1 LKIFGHKISL
11 NLKIRKITEGI
22 SIDEAFQK
30 KVLGSNSQYLE
41 DIHLDSIFKNQST
54 GSYIDIGANDP
65 VIFNNTKLF
74 YDKGWRG
81 INIEPNRQLY
91 DKFCCERPDDT
102 NLNLGISD
110 SVGELTFYEMTPHT
124 LSTFNKFE
132 ISENIK
138 KFSAKVVSE
147 TKIPVTTLN
156 DIYVSYVKGKSINFM
171 SIDTEGF
178 EHQVIAGNNWEK
190 FRPAVIIIEID
201 HDRDNSIYN
210 ILKSL
215 NYELFLNN
223 GINCLFADKK
233 QFS

>member
-1 LKIFGHKISL
+1 LKFCGYRISL
-11 NLKIRKITEGI
+11 NLKIHKITKKI
-22 SIDEAFQK
+22 TIDESFQK
-30 KVLGSNSQYLE
+30 RVLGSNSQYLE
-41 DIHLDSIFKNQST
+41 DIHLDSIFRNQSS

-74 YDKGWRG
+74 YNKGWRG

-91 DKFCCERPDDT
+91 SKFCQERPDDV
-102 NLNLGISD
+102 NLNLGIGD
-110 SVGELTFYEMTPHT
+110 SVGELTFYEMIPHT
-124 LSTFNKFE
+124 LSTFNESE
-132 ISENIK
+132 IGENIK

-156 DIYVSYVKGKSINFM
+156 DIFVSYVKGKSINFM

-178 EHQVIAGNNWEK
+178 EHRVIAGNNWEK

-201 HDRDNSIYN
+201 HDRSNSIYN
-210 ILKSL
+210 IFKSL